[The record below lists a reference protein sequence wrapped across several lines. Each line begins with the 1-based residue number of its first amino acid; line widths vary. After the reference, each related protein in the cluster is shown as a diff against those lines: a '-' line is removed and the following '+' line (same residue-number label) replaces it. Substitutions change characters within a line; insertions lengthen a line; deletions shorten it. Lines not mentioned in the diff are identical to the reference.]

1 MPDPGTGWADID
13 PSKYDNIIDAFHNE
27 AVYQAAQKLLGD
39 KLGDVTTALL
49 VGGGTEKTAS
59 GIVYASGCVPHACGV
74 SDGFMAIDAAEK
86 KLYFAQQK
94 DEQGAGGADA
104 WPDLKEWPAELRDAM
119 EKALAPPQ

>member
-1 MPDPGTGWADID
+1 M
-13 PSKYDNIIDAFHNE
+13 
-27 AVYQAAQKLLGD
+27 
-39 KLGDVTTALL
+39 TTALL

-74 SDGFMAIDAAEK
+74 SDGFMAIDAAAK

-94 DEQGAGGADA
+94 DEQGASGADA